1 MRLGDV
7 QEGKGG
13 APLIGGDAPGVAGV
27 EMATVLWPEAPDQ
40 IDCRGTAVG
49 LLEWRDTNVNEVGV
63 GEGLVKEKKKA
74 RRQQFQVFVAN
85 VCLNVRLG
93 GSPCS
98 QGKECDDG

>member
-63 GEGLVKEKKKA
+63 GEGLVKEKKKGTPSA
-74 RRQQFQVFVAN
+74 IPSIR
-85 VCLNVRLG
+85 
-93 GSPCS
+93 S
-98 QGKECDDG
+98 QCMLECTFGRFPM